1 MVTNTIIST
10 PFLGLNLVSPIILL
24 SGCVGFGNEYTRLEG
39 FSNKD
44 IGGAVLKRTN
54 PEPRL
59 GKKPHRVI
67 ENASGKLN
75 SIGVQKPGG
84 TEVVGKILPSL

>member
-44 IGGAVLKRTN
+44 IGGAVLK
-54 PEPRL
+54 
-59 GKKPHRVI
+59 
-67 ENASGKLN
+67 
-75 SIGVQKPGG
+75 G
-84 TEVVGKILPSL
+84 THP